1 MDDIRQYHSGNTLAL
16 SEVLML
22 LKLNLFNLKKIS
34 KTMKTS
40 ILSLILVIFLVIS
53 CKTEVENSSTPA
65 DEIQLGEI
73 LKTVA
78 GSVQAVQDFKTM
90 SFKVDGAS
98 FEYEQDI
105 PSLPSPIAGNKY
117 IYDCY
122 SNLSARKLKMDYS
135 YCEFNQPA
143 YYETPGPNIFI
154 SDKVGSQ
161 SDNYIWKSYYFND
174 VAPVAM
180 FATEIEAHHKVQLMS
195 NPLQLLKVLLS
206 KNKETTSTKDLKLS
220 FPHEKFPSLS
230 FEVFFDKTTKLPTKV
245 SIDEV
250 DYLQGNVKYEVVF
263 KNWTKVNG
271 FQFPTT
277 LEHIHGGNMLRKET
291 LSNIKVN
298 PVFSESF
305 FNPEVV
311 ADPIPYDE
319 AQSKLGVYNSQ
330 FIMRWNAWNLGWPE
344 PLNDGALDM
353 GTLDMKP
360 YKMDQQY
367 VSPTVKII
375 GRPDNRLWNVA
386 IKTAGGLYL
395 VDTPLNQDWTRSLID
410 AAKKAFNE
418 NNIKAIISTHT
429 HHDHFAGIR
438 EGLTETSN
446 VYISEEGVP
455 FLNKVAAADHS
466 MNKDKFALNPKKPNP
481 IVVKDVTKLENGR
494 IEIHRLHVKKSSA
507 TAHSHDMLVV
517 YLPEEE
523 IIIQADQLWSGTFM
537 KVWGNYTPRG
547 FTEKAKVSIKNNA
560 QYLLDYI
567 KENNL
572 KVSKIISQH
581 GGLGPMQD
589 LYTITNATK

>member
-1 MDDIRQYHSGNTLAL
+1 MKRSFY
-16 SEVLML
+16 L
-22 LKLNLFNLKKIS
+22 LIV
-34 KTMKTS
+34 T
-40 ILSLILVIFLVIS
+40 ILLIAS
-53 CKTEVENSSTPA
+53 CKEEVENATPTG
-65 DEIQLGEI
+65 EIQLSEA
-73 LKTVA
+73 LNSVA
-78 GSVQAVQDFKTM
+78 GSVQAIQDFKTM
-90 SFKVDGAS
+90 SFKVDGTS
-98 FEYEQDI
+98 YEYEQDI
-105 PSLPSPIAGNKY
+105 PSLPSPLLGNKY
-117 IYDCY
+117 IYECY

-161 SDNYIWKSYYFND
+161 SDNYIWKSFYFND

-180 FATEIEAHHKVQLMS
+180 FSTEIEAHHKVQLMS

-206 KNKETTSTKDLKLS
+206 KNKETTSTKNLVLS
-220 FPHEKFPSLS
+220 FPHEKFPNIV
-230 FEVFFDKTTKLPTKV
+230 FEVFFDKDTKLPTKV
-245 SIDEV
+245 STDEV

-271 FQFPTT
+271 VQFPAT
-277 LEHIHGGNMLRKET
+277 LEHYHNKNLLRKESI
-291 LSNIKVN
+291 SNVKVN
-298 PVFSESF
+298 PVFGENF

-311 ADPIPYDE
+311 NDPIPYDE
-319 AQSKLGVYNSQ
+319 AQSKIGVYNSQ

-344 PLNDGALDM
+344 PLNDGAFDI
-353 GTLDMKP
+353 GSLDMKP
-360 YKMDQQY
+360 YKMDPQY

-446 VYISEEGVP
+446 VYIAEEGVP

-466 MNKDKFALNPKKPNP
+466 MNKDKFALNPKKPVVN
-481 IVVKDVTKLENGR
+481 VVKDVTTLENGR
-494 IEIHRLHVKKSSA
+494 IQIHRLNVKKTTA
-507 TAHSHDMLVV
+507 TPHAKDMLIV

-523 IIIQADQLWSGTFM
+523 VIIQADQLWSGTFM
-537 KVWGNYTPRG
+537 KVWSGFTPRG
-547 FTEKAKVSIKNNA
+547 FTEKAKVSVRNDA

-581 GGLGPMQD
+581 GGLGSVQD
-589 LYTITNATK
+589 LYTITNTKYNN